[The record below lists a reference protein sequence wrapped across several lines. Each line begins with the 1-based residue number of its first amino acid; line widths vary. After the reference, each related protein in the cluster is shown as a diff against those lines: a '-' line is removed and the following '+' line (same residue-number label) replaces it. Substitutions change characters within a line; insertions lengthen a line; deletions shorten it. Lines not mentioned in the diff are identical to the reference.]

1 MRQISER
8 FYQRQLLPRIIDK
21 ACATKEI
28 RQLRPQVMRGLA
40 GDVIE
45 VGFGS
50 GLSLL
55 HYPASVR
62 KVLAVEPSLVAR
74 KLATD
79 RLAASPIPV
88 EWAGLDGQ
96 RLTLDDGS
104 VDRALST
111 FTLCTI
117 PDVSRALAELHR
129 VMRSGGRI
137 HFLEHGLAP
146 DPRVATWQH
155 RLTPLQRRCFGG
167 CHLDRP
173 IDRLLADNGFEVGE
187 LRNCYL
193 KGPKASGYI
202 YAGTAQKC

>member
-1 MRQISER
+1 MG
-8 FYQRQLLPRIIDK
+8 FYQRQLLPRIIDR

-50 GLSLL
+50 GLSLP

-62 KVLAVEPSLVAR
+62 KILAVEPSLVAR
-74 KLATD
+74 KLAVD
-79 RLAASPIPV
+79 RLAASPILV

-96 RLTLDDGS
+96 RLTLDDEL
-104 VDRALST
+104 VDEALST
-111 FTLCTI
+111 FTLCTV
-117 PDVSRALAELHR
+117 PDVTRVLAELHR
-129 VMRSGGRI
+129 VMRPGGRL

-173 IDRLLADNGFEVGE
+173 IDRLLAANRFEVGT
-187 LRNCYL
+187 LRNYYL
-193 KGPKASGYI
+193 KGPKASDYV
-202 YAGTAQKC
+202 YAGTAEKR